1 MRYFCIMIDLARH
14 IETLLLE
21 NDCVILPDLGGFVAH
36 YNAATYIE
44 EEHTFLP
51 PTRTIGFNP
60 QLKMNDGVLVQ
71 SYMSVYGTNFSDA
84 TRMVNKKIQE
94 LIASLHENGK
104 VVLPN
109 VGEIRYTIHGTYDFV
124 PYDNQVTTPSLYGL
138 DSFEMKPLAELQR
151 KEDRKPA
158 AGMPHRM
165 PTVTTTVAK
174 PQRRLRTFRLN
185 RTYLTNAVAMIAAV
199 ILFFLFSTPIENTE
213 VVQGNYAR
221 LLPEELFEQI
231 GKSSLAVTPVQQPEA
246 APQKTVSAQA
256 QRRPATTENK
266 AKHVKP
272 IVMREVKVKDLATD
286 KTETKQEQT
295 AAQPVAAP
303 VAKAAKKPYHIIVA
317 SVATEKDAQ
326 AMASQ
331 LKEKGYAG
339 ASAIIGNGK
348 MRVSIESFAT
358 QAEAY
363 QSLQTI
369 RQNKNYESA
378 WVLKY

>member
-1 MRYFCIMIDLARH
+1 
-14 IETLLLE
+14 
-21 NDCVILPDLGGFVAH
+21 
-36 YNAATYIE
+36 
-44 EEHTFLP
+44 
-51 PTRTIGFNP
+51 
-60 QLKMNDGVLVQ
+60 
-71 SYMSVYGTNFSDA
+71 
-84 TRMVNKKIQE
+84 
-94 LIASLHENGK
+94 
-104 VVLPN
+104 
-109 VGEIRYTIHGTYDFV
+109 
-124 PYDNQVTTPSLYGL
+124 
-138 DSFEMKPLAELQR
+138 MKPLAELQR
-151 KEDRKPA
+151 KEDRKPT
-158 AGMPHRM
+158 AGMPRRM
-165 PTVTTTVAK
+165 PTVTTTIAK

-295 AAQPVAAP
+295 AAQPAAAP

>member
-1 MRYFCIMIDLARH
+1 MRQPTSRKS
-14 IETLLLE
+14 TRSS
-21 NDCVILPDLGGFVAH
+21 
-36 YNAATYIE
+36 
-44 EEHTFLP
+44 P

-151 KEDRKPA
+151 KEDRKHT

-295 AAQPVAAP
+295 AAQPAAAP
-303 VAKAAKKPYHIIVA
+303 VAKTVKKPYHIIVA

-326 AMASQ
+326 KMASQ